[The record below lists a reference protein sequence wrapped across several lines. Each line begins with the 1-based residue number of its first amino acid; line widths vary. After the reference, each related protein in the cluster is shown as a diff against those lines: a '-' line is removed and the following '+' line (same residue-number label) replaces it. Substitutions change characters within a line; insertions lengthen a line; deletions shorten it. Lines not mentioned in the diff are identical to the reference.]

1 MSSFQSY
8 LIVSRRNV
16 REKTEEILKTKGLVK
31 IKVSPDIF
39 VISPKKTSISI
50 DEIRNLKNHIFQ
62 KPLSL
67 PYKYIIIEDS
77 QKLTIE
83 AQNSLLKILEEPPK
97 TAIIILEARDKF
109 SFLQTILSRVLLI
122 ENGELKKPQLSE
134 ISILDYQSSNDL
146 LKLIPEID
154 NSQDWLEKQ
163 MIILS
168 HKLQESIKNSD
179 AGNSRKIASALKLL
193 AQTKKMIQANI
204 NPKFALAN
212 LIFNLE
218 MSN

>member
-8 LIVSRRNV
+8 LIVSRLDV
-16 REKTEEILKTKGLVK
+16 REKTEEILKTKGLEK

-39 VISPKKTSISI
+39 IISPKKTSISI

-67 PYKYIIIEDS
+67 PYKYIIIEEAH
-77 QKLTIE
+77 KLTIE

-97 TAIIILEARDKF
+97 SAIIILEAKDKF
-109 SFLQTILSRVLLI
+109 SFLPTILSRVLLI
-122 ENGELKKPQLSE
+122 ENGESKKPQSDE
-134 ISILDYQSSNDL
+134 TSILDYRTASDL

-163 MIILS
+163 MIILT

-179 AGNSRKIASALKLL
+179 AGSSRRIANALKLL

-212 LIFNLE
+212 LVFNLE

>member
-8 LIVSRRNV
+8 LIVSRQNV

-39 VISPKKTSISI
+39 IISPKKTSISI

-67 PYKYIIIEDS
+67 PYKYIIIENS

-97 TAIIILEARDKF
+97 TVIIILEARDKF
-109 SFLQTILSRVLLI
+109 SLLPTILSRVLLI
-122 ENGELKKPQLSE
+122 EDDKSKKPQPNE
-134 ISILDYQSSNDL
+134 TSILDFQTASDL
-146 LKLIPEID
+146 LKLIPDID

-163 MIILS
+163 MVILS
-168 HKLQESIKNSD
+168 LKLQESIKNPD
-179 AGNSRKIASALKLL
+179 AGNSRKIANALKLL
-193 AQTKKMIQANI
+193 AQTKKMITANI

-212 LIFNLE
+212 LAFNLKTE
-218 MSN
+218 S